1 MVCPS
6 ARPTRRTGSL
16 ALAVERDGAEYV
28 LNTGGAYGGEMHIT
42 GAIRLR
48 TRRRGGTDELV
59 MLREH
64 DRTRIVGAWT
74 GVRVDGRRVVAS
86 GLRWAETRDAQE
98 TRALFDGEFLTA
110 ASIGF
115 SGRWRYRDELKA
127 EELKA
132 LAAEGADLT
141 RLQTVIDDVEV
152 YEASLAAVG
161 ADEGARWSLDEYL
174 DSGLDE
180 MGDAQQLMVKHLVAH
195 HDMSEADAM
204 REVIGLDP
212 EAEPGVNRAPS
223 AAPVDE
229 AAAEDAPADPPASD
243 DGALYDVPSE
253 VRAAAQQGL
262 DWREEYG
269 RGGTASGVR
278 TARALVSGR
287 VTPELLLTIAAWW
300 ARFAEVEGPAEEEDG
315 TPSALTIAR
324 ALWGGDTARGWADGL
339 VDEARA
345 EVEGEAALSAAA
357 APAVSAAVLSLLS
370 PAKPAASGI
379 AHLLS
384 PKPAPSGI
392 HHLLSPAARR

>member
-1 MVCPS
+1 MVRSPS

-16 ALAVERDGAEYV
+16 ALPMERKGDDYV
-28 LNTGGAYGGEMHIT
+28 LNTGGAYGGEMHLT

-48 TRRRGGTDELV
+48 LAQPGDELV

-64 DRTRIVGAWT
+64 NRDRIIGAWT
-74 GVRVDGRRVVAS
+74 GVKVDGRRVVAT
-86 GLRWAETRDAQE
+86 GLRWAETADAAEQRSLAE
-98 TRALFDGEFLTA
+98 SGLLRA

-132 LAAEGADLT
+132 LAAEGADLA

-152 YEASLAAVG
+152 YEASLVAVG
-161 ADEGARWSLDEYL
+161 ADEGARWAMDGEAE
-174 DSGLDE
+174 DGGLSE
-180 MGDAQQLMVKHLVAH
+180 AQTLAVRHLVLH
-195 HDMSEADAM
+195 HGVSEADALV
-204 REVIGLDP
+204 EVLGPVVD
-212 EAEPGVNRAPS
+212 AEPAEP
-223 AAPVDE
+223 AEPDE
-229 AAAEDAPADPPASD
+229 AAADDAPAEAAD

-278 TARALVSGR
+278 TARALTSGR
-287 VTPELLLTIAAWW
+287 VEPELLLTIAAWW
-300 ARFAEVEGPAEEEDG
+300 ARFSQVEGPAEEPDG

-339 VDEARA
+339 ADDARA

-357 APAVSAAVLSLLS
+357 APAVSPAVLSLLS
-370 PAKPAASGI
+370 PT
-379 AHLLS
+379 
-384 PKPAPSGI
+384 PAPSGI
-392 HHLLSPAARR
+392 HHLLSQPARR

>member
-1 MVCPS
+1 MVRPLS

-28 LNTGGAYGGEMHIT
+28 LNTGGAYGGEMHLT

-48 TRRRGGTDELV
+48 LAQPGDELV

-64 DRTRIVGAWT
+64 DRARVIGAWT
-74 GVRVDGRRVVAS
+74 GVKVDGRRVVAA
-86 GLRWAETRDAQE
+86 GLRWAETADAAEQRSLAE
-98 TRALFDGEFLTA
+98 SGLLRA

-152 YEASLAAVG
+152 YEASLVAVG
-161 ADEGARWSLDEYL
+161 ADEGARWAMDGEADEGE
-174 DSGLDE
+174 DGGLSE
-180 MGDAQQLMVKHLVAH
+180 AQRLMIRHLTAH
-195 HDMSEADAM
+195 HDFTEADAVV
-204 REVIGLDP
+204 EVLGPVLDTEDP
-212 EAEPGVNRAPS
+212 PAEP
-223 AAPVDE
+223 DE
-229 AAAEDAPADPPASD
+229 AAADDAPAESD

-300 ARFAEVEGPAEEEDG
+300 ARFAEVEGPMEDG
-315 TPSALTIAR
+315 GEPTALAIAR

-339 VDEARA
+339 ADDARA

-357 APAVSAAVLSLLS
+357 APAVSPAVLSLLS
-370 PAKPAASGI
+370 PA
-379 AHLLS
+379 
-384 PKPAPSGI
+384 PAPSGI
-392 HHLLSPAARR
+392 THLLSPAARR

>member
-1 MVCPS
+1 MVRSP

-16 ALAVERDGAEYV
+16 ALPMERKGDGYV
-28 LNTGGAYGGEMHIT
+28 LNTGGAYGGEMHLT
-42 GAIRLR
+42 GGIRLR
-48 TRRRGGTDELV
+48 LAQPGDELV

-64 DRTRIVGAWT
+64 DRARVIGAWT
-74 GVRVDGRRVVAS
+74 GVKVDGRRVVAA
-86 GLRWAETRDAQE
+86 GLRWAETADAAEQRSLAE
-98 TRALFDGEFLTA
+98 SGLLRA

-152 YEASLAAVG
+152 YEASLVAVG
-161 ADEGARWSLDEYL
+161 ADEGARWAMDGEADE
-174 DSGLDE
+174 DGGLTE
-180 MGDAQQLMVKHLVAH
+180 AQRLMIRHLTAH
-195 HDMSEADAM
+195 HDFTEADAVV
-204 REVIGLDP
+204 EVLGPVLDTEDP
-212 EAEPGVNRAPS
+212 PAEP
-223 AAPVDE
+223 DE
-229 AAAEDAPADPPASD
+229 AAADDAPAEAAD

-300 ARFAEVEGPAEEEDG
+300 ARFSQVDGPMEEEDG
-315 TPSALTIAR
+315 TPTALAIAR

-339 VDEARA
+339 VDDARA
-345 EVEGEAALSAAA
+345 EVEGEAALSAVA
-357 APAVSAAVLSLLS
+357 APAVSPAVLSLLS

-379 AHLLS
+379 T
-384 PKPAPSGI
+384 
-392 HHLLSPAARR
+392 HLLSPAARR

>member
-1 MVCPS
+1 MVRSPS

-16 ALAVERDGAEYV
+16 ALPMERKGDDYV
-28 LNTGGAYGGEMHIT
+28 LNTGGAYGGEMHLT

-48 TRRRGGTDELV
+48 LAQPGDELV

-64 DRTRIVGAWT
+64 DRARVIGAWT
-74 GVRVDGRRVVAS
+74 GVKVDGRRVVAT
-86 GLRWAETRDAQE
+86 GLRWAETADAAEQRSLAE
-98 TRALFDGEFLTA
+98 SGLLRA

-141 RLQTVIDDVEV
+141 RLQTVVDDVEV
-152 YEASLAAVG
+152 YEASLVAVG
-161 ADEGARWSLDEYL
+161 ADEGARWAMDGEADEGE
-174 DSGLDE
+174 DGGLTE
-180 MGDAQQLMVKHLVAH
+180 AQRLMIRHLTSH
-195 HDMSEADAM
+195 HDMTEADAVV
-204 REVIGLDP
+204 EVLGPVLDTEDP
-212 EAEPGVNRAPS
+212 PAES
-223 AAPVDE
+223 DE
-229 AAAEDAPADPPASD
+229 AAADDAPADDAPAESD

-278 TARALVSGR
+278 TARALTSGR

-300 ARFAEVEGPAEEEDG
+300 ARFAEVDGPMEDG
-315 TPSALTIAR
+315 GEPTALAIAR

-357 APAVSAAVLSLLS
+357 APAVSPAVLSLLS
-370 PAKPAASGI
+370 PT
-379 AHLLS
+379 
-384 PKPAPSGI
+384 PAPSGI
-392 HHLLSPAARR
+392 HHLLSQSARR

>member
-1 MVCPS
+1 MVRSP

-16 ALAVERDGAEYV
+16 ALPMERKGDGYV
-28 LNTGGAYGGEMHIT
+28 LNTGVAYGGEMHLT
-42 GAIRLR
+42 GGIRLR
-48 TRRRGGTDELV
+48 LAQPGDELV

-64 DRTRIVGAWT
+64 DRARVIGAWT
-74 GVRVDGRRVVAS
+74 GVKVDGRRVVAA
-86 GLRWAETRDAQE
+86 GLRWAETADAAEQRSLAE
-98 TRALFDGEFLTA
+98 SGLLRA

-152 YEASLAAVG
+152 YEASLVAVG
-161 ADEGARWSLDEYL
+161 ADEGARWAMDGEADE
-174 DSGLDE
+174 DGGLTE
-180 MGDAQQLMVKHLVAH
+180 AQRLMIRHLTAH
-195 HDMSEADAM
+195 HDFTEADAVV
-204 REVIGLDP
+204 EVLGPVLDTEDP
-212 EAEPGVNRAPS
+212 PAEP
-223 AAPVDE
+223 DE
-229 AAAEDAPADPPASD
+229 AAADDAPAEAAD

-300 ARFAEVEGPAEEEDG
+300 ARFSQVDGPMEEEDG
-315 TPSALTIAR
+315 TPTALAIAR

-339 VDEARA
+339 VDDARA
-345 EVEGEAALSAAA
+345 EVEGEAALSAVA
-357 APAVSAAVLSLLS
+357 APAVSPAVLSLLS

-379 AHLLS
+379 T
-384 PKPAPSGI
+384 
-392 HHLLSPAARR
+392 HLLSPAARR

>member
-1 MVCPS
+1 MVRPLS

-28 LNTGGAYGGEMHIT
+28 LNTGGAYGGEYHLT

-48 TRRRGGTDELV
+48 TRRGTDELV

-74 GVRVDGRRVVAS
+74 GARVDGRRVVAS
-86 GLRWAETRDAQE
+86 GLRWAETPDAQE
-98 TRALFDGEFLTA
+98 ARALVDGGFLSA

-115 SGRWRYRDELKA
+115 SGRWRYRDEMKPDD
-127 EELKA
+127 
-132 LAAEGADLT
+132 LAAMQAEGADLT
-141 RLQTVIDDVEV
+141 RLQYVIDDVEV
-152 YEASLAAVG
+152 YEASLVAVG
-161 ADEGARWSLDEYL
+161 ADEGARWAMDGEADEGE
-174 DSGLDE
+174 DGGLTE
-180 MGDAQQLMVKHLVAH
+180 AQRLMIRHLTAH
-195 HDMSEADAM
+195 HDMTEADAVV
-204 REVIGLDP
+204 EVLGPVLDTEDP
-212 EAEPGVNRAPS
+212 PAEP
-223 AAPVDE
+223 DE
-229 AAAEDAPADPPASD
+229 AAADDAPAESD

-300 ARFAEVEGPAEEEDG
+300 ARFSQVDGPMEEEDG
-315 TPSALTIAR
+315 TPTALAIAR

-339 VDEARA
+339 ADDARA

-357 APAVSAAVLSLLS
+357 APSVSPAVLSLLS

-379 AHLLS
+379 T
-384 PKPAPSGI
+384 
-392 HHLLSPAARR
+392 HLLSPAARR

>member
-1 MVCPS
+1 MVRPLS

-16 ALAVERDGAEYV
+16 ALAVEKQGEGYV
-28 LNTGGAYGGEMHIT
+28 LNTGGAYGGEMHLT

-48 TRRRGGTDELV
+48 LAQPGDELV

-64 DRTRIVGAWT
+64 DRARVIGAWT
-74 GVRVDGRRVVAS
+74 GVKVDGRRVVAA
-86 GLRWAETRDAQE
+86 GLRWAETADAAEQRSLAE
-98 TRALFDGEFLTA
+98 SGLLRA

-152 YEASLAAVG
+152 YEASLVAVG
-161 ADEGARWSLDEYL
+161 ADEGARWAMDGEADEGE
-174 DSGLDE
+174 DGGLTE
-180 MGDAQQLMVKHLVAH
+180 AQRLMIRHLTAH
-195 HDMSEADAM
+195 HDFTEADAVV
-204 REVIGLDP
+204 EVLGPVLDTEDP
-212 EAEPGVNRAPS
+212 PAEP
-223 AAPVDE
+223 DE
-229 AAAEDAPADPPASD
+229 AAADDAPAESD

-287 VTPELLLTIAAWW
+287 VTPELVITIAAWW
-300 ARFAEVEGPAEEEDG
+300 ARFAEVEGPMEDG
-315 TPSALTIAR
+315 GEPTALAIAR

-339 VDEARA
+339 ADDARA

-357 APAVSAAVLSLLS
+357 APAVSPAVLSLLS

-379 AHLLS
+379 T
-384 PKPAPSGI
+384 
-392 HHLLSPAARR
+392 HLLSPAARR

>member
-1 MVCPS
+1 MVRSPV
-6 ARPTRRTGSL
+6 RPTRRTGSL
-16 ALAVERDGAEYV
+16 AVSAEKQGEGYV
-28 LNTGGAYGGEMHIT
+28 LNTGGAYGGEMHLT

-48 TRRRGGTDELV
+48 LAQPGDELV

-64 DRTRIVGAWT
+64 DRARVIGAWT
-74 GVRVDGRRVVAS
+74 GVKVDGRRVVAA
-86 GLRWAETRDAQE
+86 GLRWAETADAAEQRSLAE
-98 TRALFDGEFLTA
+98 SGLLRA

-152 YEASLAAVG
+152 YEASLVAVG
-161 ADEGARWSLDEYL
+161 ADEGARWAMDGEADEGE
-174 DSGLDE
+174 DGGLTE
-180 MGDAQQLMVKHLVAH
+180 AQRLMIRHLTAH
-195 HDMSEADAM
+195 HDMTEADAVV
-204 REVIGLDP
+204 EVLGPVLDTEDP
-212 EAEPGVNRAPS
+212 PAEP
-223 AAPVDE
+223 DE
-229 AAAEDAPADPPASD
+229 AAANDTPAEAAD

-287 VTPELLLTIAAWW
+287 VTPELLITIAAWW
-300 ARFAEVEGPAEEEDG
+300 ARFAEVEGPTEEPDG

-339 VDEARA
+339 ADDART
-345 EVEGEAALSAAA
+345 EVEGEAALTAAA
-357 APAVSAAVLSLLS
+357 APSVSPAVLSLLS
-370 PAKPAASGI
+370 PT
-379 AHLLS
+379 
-384 PKPAPSGI
+384 PAPSGI
-392 HHLLSPAARR
+392 HHLLSQSARR

>member
-1 MVCPS
+1 MVRPLS

-28 LNTGGAYGGEMHIT
+28 LNTGGAYGGEYHLT
-42 GAIRLR
+42 GTIRLR
-48 TRRRGGTDELV
+48 TRRGTDELV

-74 GVRVDGRRVVAS
+74 GARVDGRRVVAS
-86 GLRWAETRDAQE
+86 GLRWAETPDAQE
-98 TRALFDGEFLTA
+98 ARALVDGGFLSA

-115 SGRWRYRDELKA
+115 SGRWRYRDEMKPDD
-127 EELKA
+127 
-132 LAAEGADLT
+132 LAAMQAEGADLT
-141 RLQTVIDDVEV
+141 RLQYVIDDVEV
-152 YEASLAAVG
+152 YEASLVAVG
-161 ADEGARWSLDEYL
+161 ADEGARWAMDGEADEGE
-174 DSGLDE
+174 DGGLTE
-180 MGDAQQLMVKHLVAH
+180 AQRLMIRHLTAH
-195 HDMSEADAM
+195 HDMTEADAVV
-204 REVIGLDP
+204 EVLGPVLDTEDP
-212 EAEPGVNRAPS
+212 PAEP
-223 AAPVDE
+223 DE
-229 AAAEDAPADPPASD
+229 AAADDAPAASD

-339 VDEARA
+339 ADDARA

-357 APAVSAAVLSLLS
+357 APAVSPAVLSLLS
-370 PAKPAASGI
+370 PT
-379 AHLLS
+379 
-384 PKPAPSGI
+384 PAPSGI

>member
-1 MVCPS
+1 M
-6 ARPTRRTGSL
+6 
-16 ALAVERDGAEYV
+16 ERKGDGYV
-28 LNTGGAYGGEMHIT
+28 LNTGGAYGGEYHLT

-48 TRRRGGTDELV
+48 TRRGTDELV

-74 GVRVDGRRVVAS
+74 GARVDGRRVVAS
-86 GLRWAETRDAQE
+86 GLRWAETPDAQE
-98 TRALFDGEFLTA
+98 ARALVDGGFLSA

-115 SGRWRYRDELKA
+115 SGRWRYRDEMKPDD
-127 EELKA
+127 
-132 LAAEGADLT
+132 LAAMQAEGADLT
-141 RLQTVIDDVEV
+141 RLQYVIDDVEV
-152 YEASLAAVG
+152 YEASLVAVG
-161 ADEGARWSLDEYL
+161 ADEGARWSLDGEA
-174 DSGLDE
+174 DEGEDGGLTE
-180 MGDAQQLMVKHLVAH
+180 AQRLMIRHLTAH
-195 HDMSEADAM
+195 HDMTEADAVV
-204 REVIGLDP
+204 EVLGPVLDTEDP
-212 EAEPGVNRAPS
+212 PAEP
-223 AAPVDE
+223 DE
-229 AAAEDAPADPPASD
+229 AAADDAPAEAAD

-300 ARFAEVEGPAEEEDG
+300 ARFAEVEGPAEEADG

-339 VDEARA
+339 ADDARA

-357 APAVSAAVLSLLS
+357 APAVSPAVLSLLS
-370 PAKPAASGI
+370 PT
-379 AHLLS
+379 
-384 PKPAPSGI
+384 PAPSGI
-392 HHLLSPAARR
+392 HHLLSQSARR

>member
-1 MVCPS
+1 MVRPLS

-28 LNTGGAYGGEMHIT
+28 LNTGGAYGGEYHLT

-48 TRRRGGTDELV
+48 TRRGTDELV

-74 GVRVDGRRVVAS
+74 GARVDGRRVVAS
-86 GLRWAETRDAQE
+86 GLRWAETPDAQE
-98 TRALFDGEFLTA
+98 ARALVDGGFLSA

-115 SGRWRYRDELKA
+115 SGRWRYRDEMKPDD
-127 EELKA
+127 
-132 LAAEGADLT
+132 LAAMQAEGADLT
-141 RLQTVIDDVEV
+141 RLQYVIDDVEV
-152 YEASLAAVG
+152 YEASLVVVG
-161 ADEGARWSLDEYL
+161 ADEGARWSLDAEA
-174 DSGLDE
+174 DEDGGLSE
-180 MGDAQQLMVKHLVAH
+180 AQRLMIRHLTAH
-195 HDMSEADAM
+195 HDFTEADAVV
-204 REVIGLDP
+204 EVLGPVLDTEDP
-212 EAEPGVNRAPS
+212 PAEP
-223 AAPVDE
+223 DE
-229 AAAEDAPADPPASD
+229 AAADDAPAESD

-300 ARFAEVEGPAEEEDG
+300 ARFSQVEGPMEEEDG
-315 TPSALTIAR
+315 TPTALAIAR

-339 VDEARA
+339 ADDARA

-357 APAVSAAVLSLLS
+357 APAVSPAVLSLLS
-370 PAKPAASGI
+370 PT
-379 AHLLS
+379 
-384 PKPAPSGI
+384 PAPSGI
-392 HHLLSPAARR
+392 HHLLSQSARR

>member
-1 MVCPS
+1 MVRPPV
-6 ARPTRRTGSL
+6 RPTRRTGSL
-16 ALAVERDGAEYV
+16 AVSAEKQGEGYV
-28 LNTGGAYGGEMHIT
+28 LNTGGAYGGEYHLT

-48 TRRRGGTDELV
+48 TRRGTDELV

-74 GVRVDGRRVVAS
+74 GARVDGRRVVAS
-86 GLRWAETRDAQE
+86 GLRWAETPDAQE
-98 TRALFDGEFLTA
+98 ARALVDGGFLSA

-115 SGRWRYRDELKA
+115 SGRWRYRDEMKPDD
-127 EELKA
+127 
-132 LAAEGADLT
+132 LAAMQAEGADLT
-141 RLQTVIDDVEV
+141 RLQYVIDDVEV
-152 YEASLAAVG
+152 YEASLVAVG
-161 ADEGARWSLDEYL
+161 ADEGARWAMDGEADEGE
-174 DSGLDE
+174 DGGLTE
-180 MGDAQQLMVKHLVAH
+180 AQRLMIRHLTAH
-195 HDMSEADAM
+195 HDMTEADAVV
-204 REVIGLDP
+204 EVLGPVLDTEDP
-212 EAEPGVNRAPS
+212 PAEP
-223 AAPVDE
+223 DE
-229 AAAEDAPADPPASD
+229 AAADDAPAASD

-300 ARFAEVEGPAEEEDG
+300 ARFSQVDGPMEEEDG
-315 TPSALTIAR
+315 TPTALAIAR

-339 VDEARA
+339 ADDARA

-357 APAVSAAVLSLLS
+357 APSVSPAVLSLLS

-379 AHLLS
+379 T
-384 PKPAPSGI
+384 
-392 HHLLSPAARR
+392 HLLSPAARR

>member
-1 MVCPS
+1 MVRPLS

-28 LNTGGAYGGEMHIT
+28 LNTGGAYGGEYHLT

-48 TRRRGGTDELV
+48 TRRGTDELV

-74 GVRVDGRRVVAS
+74 GARVDGRRVVAS
-86 GLRWAETRDAQE
+86 GLRWAETPDAQE
-98 TRALFDGEFLTA
+98 ARALVDGGFLSA

-115 SGRWRYRDELKA
+115 SGRWRYRDEMKPDD
-127 EELKA
+127 
-132 LAAEGADLT
+132 LAAMQAEGADLT
-141 RLQTVIDDVEV
+141 RLQYVIDDVEV
-152 YEASLAAVG
+152 YEASLVAVG
-161 ADEGARWSLDEYL
+161 ADEGARWAMDGEADEGE
-174 DSGLDE
+174 DGGLSE
-180 MGDAQQLMVKHLVAH
+180 AQRLMIRHLTAH
-195 HDMSEADAM
+195 HDFTEADAVV
-204 REVIGLDP
+204 EVLGPVLDTEDP
-212 EAEPGVNRAPS
+212 PAEA
-223 AAPVDE
+223 DE
-229 AAAEDAPADPPASD
+229 AAADDAPGESD

-287 VTPELLLTIAAWW
+287 VTPELVITIAAWW
-300 ARFAEVEGPAEEEDG
+300 ARFAEVEGPMEDG
-315 TPSALTIAR
+315 GEPTALAIAR

-339 VDEARA
+339 ADDARA

-357 APAVSAAVLSLLS
+357 APSVSPAVLSLLS

-379 AHLLS
+379 T
-384 PKPAPSGI
+384 
-392 HHLLSPAARR
+392 HLLSPAARR

>member
-1 MVCPS
+1 MVRPLS
-6 ARPTRRTGSL
+6 VRPTRRTGSL

-28 LNTGGAYGGEMHIT
+28 LNTGGAYGGEYHLT

-48 TRRRGGTDELV
+48 TRRGTDELV

-74 GVRVDGRRVVAS
+74 GARVDGRRVVAS
-86 GLRWAETRDAQE
+86 GLRWAETPDAQE
-98 TRALFDGEFLTA
+98 ARALVDGGFLSA

-115 SGRWRYRDELKA
+115 SGRWRYRDEMKPDD
-127 EELKA
+127 
-132 LAAEGADLT
+132 LAAMQAEGADLT
-141 RLQTVIDDVEV
+141 RLQYVIDDVEV
-152 YEASLAAVG
+152 YEASLVAVG
-161 ADEGARWSLDEYL
+161 ADEGARWSLDAEA
-174 DSGLDE
+174 DEDGGLSE
-180 MGDAQQLMVKHLVAH
+180 AQRLMIRHLTAH
-195 HDMSEADAM
+195 HDMTEADAVV
-204 REVIGLDP
+204 EVLGPVLDTEDP
-212 EAEPGVNRAPS
+212 PAES
-223 AAPVDE
+223 DE
-229 AAAEDAPADPPASD
+229 AAADDAPAEAAD

-278 TARALVSGR
+278 TARTLTSGR

-300 ARFAEVEGPAEEEDG
+300 ARFSQVEGPMEEEDG
-315 TPSALTIAR
+315 TPTALAVAR

-339 VDEARA
+339 ADDARA

-357 APAVSAAVLSLLS
+357 APAVSPAVLSLLS

-379 AHLLS
+379 T
-384 PKPAPSGI
+384 
-392 HHLLSPAARR
+392 HLLSPAARR